1 VRREEGGEER
11 GGEESGG
18 EERGGEEEGVRVS
31 GIEGKGKVRRR
42 RYARFMKVTPHC
54 RIHSTHCS
62 EHRAVKQ
69 YDDAD
74 NM

>member
-1 VRREEGGEER
+1 
-11 GGEESGG
+11 
-18 EERGGEEEGVRVS
+18 VRVS

-69 YDDAD
+69 YDEAD